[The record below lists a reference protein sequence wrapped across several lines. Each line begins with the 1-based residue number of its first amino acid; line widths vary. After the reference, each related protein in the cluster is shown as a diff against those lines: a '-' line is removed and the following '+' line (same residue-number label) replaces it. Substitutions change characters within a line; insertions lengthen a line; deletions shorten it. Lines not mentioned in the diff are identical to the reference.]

1 MTFDELCLKFADLQ
15 KQMRALQRSNLQ
27 TNKNQSK
34 ILNEKTDPSFNTIP
48 QTNQNTE
55 DIVANSNDILTT
67 QEGLAETYEEM
78 NNSIIEV
85 EEALAEVYELVIG
98 G

>member
-15 KQMRALQRSNLQ
+15 KQMKALQKSNLQ

-34 ILNEKTDPSFNTIP
+34 ILNEKTDPSYNKIP
-48 QTNQNTE
+48 QTDQNTQ
-55 DIVANSNDILTT
+55 DIVTNSNDILVT

-85 EEALAEVYELVIG
+85 EEALAEVYEMIIG
-98 G
+98 